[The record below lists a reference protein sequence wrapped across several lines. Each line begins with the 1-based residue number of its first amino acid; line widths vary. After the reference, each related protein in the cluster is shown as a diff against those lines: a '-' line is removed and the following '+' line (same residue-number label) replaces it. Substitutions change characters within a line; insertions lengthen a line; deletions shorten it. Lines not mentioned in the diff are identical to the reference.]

1 MRRIAFFSLILLL
14 VLSSSAFSGTENVES
29 LILDLKSADP
39 ELRRTSL
46 VQLGELGPDALPGAE
61 LIVQA
66 LSDEVYEVSYA
77 ASNALEKLGQVFC
90 PIWRRC

>member
-46 VQLGELGPDALPGAE
+46 VQLGELGRMHCRE
-61 LIVQA
+61 Q
-66 LSDEVYEVSYA
+66 S
-77 ASNALEKLGQVFC
+77 
-90 PIWRRC
+90 